1 MVADKSVVSLLGV
14 EQEEDAT
21 ALFSSVL
28 GNQDGEGGEIYDCE
42 RAHWYHRI
50 NVCPHWI
57 CDVSSD
63 LPSNRN
69 NKNS

>member
-28 GNQDGEGGEIYDCE
+28 GNQDGEGGEIYNC
-42 RAHWYHRI
+42 
-50 NVCPHWI
+50 
-57 CDVSSD
+57 
-63 LPSNRN
+63 
-69 NKNS
+69 